1 MLDMKFCGLIKACT
15 NSFFFFLTE
24 KQFPIKIKYPEYQ
37 QQLTTDKAIQVTA
50 LCHVEDGIQVLVQ
63 RNITLDDPA
72 IDIQVNF
79 LCCNCSGRE
88 KGKWA
93 LYEHF
98 LPWKKCSAHILPRS
112 ITASHNTS
120 SSDAW
125 KGSDRKDH
133 WEPGLTS
140 IFFAQVLGEAKVN
153 KEVVVEVSF
162 TNPINTEVKDC
173 VLQVE
178 GSDLLQGILELR

>member
-1 MLDMKFCGLIKACT
+1 MCSGGVFAAVLMGSKWLITYVMLLHM
-15 NSFFFFLTE
+15 
-24 KQFPIKIKYPEYQ
+24 Q
-37 QQLTTDKAIQVTA
+37 QRLTTDKTIQVTA

-63 RNITLDDPA
+63 RNITLDNPA

-120 SSDAW
+120 SSGAW